1 MSSEPSPHAP
11 SNHDHGLPPVH
22 PPTGGM
28 ILRQFIV
35 PAIIVAVLVLLFLA
49 GPTLYAWVNR
59 LVGRSSDARSAE
71 QFLRDIDNP
80 NQEVRWRAASDLAQ
94 VLLRKDSLASDVGFT
109 LQLTDRLQTAIDQS
123 AEPEKSFA
131 SREAG
136 LSPGERARE
145 LTRLEPDRNLI
156 TYLGASL
163 GNCMVPIG
171 APLLEQM
178 ALQQG
183 GMEPEALA
191 ERRRRALFAL
201 ATLGDNLKRF
211 DKLSD
216 EDKDAIEEQLESAS
230 TTSSHSRWT
239 RATLDYLRQRR
250 KGKND
255 TMGVADVLEKC
266 AGDEDPF
273 LRELA
278 ALTSNFWTG
287 TAIEEAKIEKFLIRL
302 SHDSGA
308 GEDRLAERMERNTG
322 STKSQAM
329 TTKKGFKVQAN
340 ATIALARRGSPRV
353 RLDLLEEMLDPE
365 RLSKLF
371 VIRVSQRGKSTED
384 QPDEA
389 IVVQTVI
396 SALKALVQLHRK
408 RPEMKLDRFV
418 PLVEKLTESD
428 NVAIRT
434 EAEQTQMALKKG

>member
-1 MSSEPSPHAP
+1 MSSEPT
-11 SNHDHGLPPVH
+11 SNPDHGLPPVH

-59 LVGRSSDARSAE
+59 LVGRSSDSRSAE
-71 QFLRDIDNP
+71 QFLHDIDNP

-94 VLLRKDSLASDVGFT
+94 VLLRNDSLASDVGFT

-145 LTRLEPDRNLI
+145 LTRLEPDRNLV

-163 GNCMVPIG
+163 GYCMVPIG
-171 APLLEQM
+171 VPLLGQL
-178 ALQQG
+178 AIQQNC
-183 GMEPEALA
+183 MEAEALA
-191 ERRRRALFAL
+191 RRRGLALIAL
-201 ATLGDNLKRF
+201 ATLGEKLKRF
-211 DKLSD
+211 DELSD
-216 EDKDAIEEQLESAS
+216 EDKDAIEQQLESAHS
-230 TTSSHSRWT
+230 TSKHSRWT
-239 RATLDYLRQRR
+239 QATLDYLRQRR
-250 KGKND
+250 QNKND
-255 TMGVADVLEKC
+255 TLGVAAVLEKC
-266 AGDEDPF
+266 AADPDPY
-273 LRELA
+273 LRELS
-278 ALTSNFWTG
+278 ALASNFWTG
-287 TAIEEAKIEKFLIRL
+287 TAVEDERIEKFLVRL
-302 SHDSGA
+302 SHDDGA
-308 GEDRLAERMERNTG
+308 GEEQLVERESKNPGSERSRAV
-322 STKSQAM
+322 STR
-329 TTKKGFKVQAN
+329 KGLKVQVN

-389 IVVQTVI
+389 IVVQTII
-396 SALKALVQLHRK
+396 SALKALVPLHRK
-408 RPEMKLDRFV
+408 RPEMKLDRFN
-418 PLVEKLTESD
+418 PLVVRLTESD
-428 NVAIRT
+428 NVAIRA
-434 EAEQTQMALKKG
+434 EAEQTQMALKK

>member
-1 MSSEPSPHAP
+1 MSSEPTPHSS

-35 PAIIVAVLVLLFLA
+35 PAIIVAVLVMLFLA

-59 LVGRSSDARSAE
+59 LVGRSSEARSAE

-94 VLLRKDSLASDVGFT
+94 VLLRKDSLASNVGFT
-109 LQLTDRLQTAIDQS
+109 LQLANRLQTAIDQS
-123 AEPEKSFA
+123 ADAEKSFA
-131 SREAG
+131 AHEGG
-136 LSPGERARE
+136 LSAGDKARD
-145 LTRLEPDRNLI
+145 LARLEPDRNLI

-163 GNCMVPIG
+163 GNCIVPIG

-178 ALQQG
+178 SLQQTS
-183 GMEPEALA
+183 MEREALA

-216 EDKDAIEEQLESAS
+216 EDKDAIEEQLESAV

-255 TMGVADVLEKC
+255 TMGVADALEKC
-266 AGDEDPF
+266 SRDEDPF

-278 ALTSNFWTG
+278 ALASNFWTG
-287 TAIEEAKIEKFLIRL
+287 TAVEEARIEKFLVRL
-302 SHDSGA
+302 SHDDGA
-308 GEDRLAERMERNTG
+308 GEDGLAERIERNAG
-322 STKSQAM
+322 STQSRAL

-353 RLDLLEEMLDPE
+353 RLDLLQEMLDPE
-365 RLSKLF
+365 RLREVF
-371 VIRVSQRGKSTED
+371 VLRISQRGKGSED
-384 QPDEA
+384 QPDESMVA
-389 IVVQTVI
+389 VTLTD
-396 SALKALVQLHRK
+396 SLKALVPLHRK
-408 RPEMKLDRFV
+408 RPEMKLDRFM
-418 PLVEKLTESD
+418 PLVEKLTEND

-434 EAEQTQMALKKG
+434 EAEQTQMALRKE